1 MTGKTVLVTGAGG
14 YIGSFV
20 VRELL
25 DLGLNVKAIDRNVSS
40 IDSRAQLIDYN
51 IFDGKS
57 GVFQDLGKPDVL
69 IHLAWRDGFVHNSP
83 AHLENLNAHFNFLK
97 SMVDGGLKHLLVMG
111 TMHEVGYHEGEID
124 EETPTNPYSMYGVS
138 KNALR
143 QSLEIYLRDKDTVF
157 QWLRAFYI
165 FGDDAR
171 SKSIFSKLIQANKEG
186 KKSFPFNSG
195 RNKYDFILVE
205 KLAKQIALTSLQTEV
220 RGIINC
226 CSGEPVALGD
236 VVEKFIQD
244 NNLNIEL
251 NYGVYP
257 DRPYDSP
264 AIWGNNEK
272 IKAIVENFNRQFV

>member
-57 GVFQDLGKPDVL
+57 SVFQDLGKPDVL

-165 FGDDAR
+165 FGDDVR

-186 KKSFPFNSG
+186 KKTFPFNSG
-195 RNKYDFILVE
+195 RNKYDFILVK

-244 NNLNIEL
+244 NNLKIEL

>member
-40 IDSRAQLIDYN
+40 IDSRAQQIDYN

-57 GVFQDLGKPDVL
+57 SVFQDLGKPDVL

-165 FGDDAR
+165 FGDDVR

-244 NNLNIEL
+244 NNLKIEL